1 MGWETYFVF
10 ALVAIAGIAM
20 ASGRVRMDVTAFLVV
35 LALGLSGILSPLEAL
50 AGFSDPV
57 VLTIASLLI
66 VGEALARTG
75 VAYEI
80 GSWITHVA
88 GTSESRTL
96 FLLMVASAVL
106 SSIMSST
113 AVVAIFIPVAVNI
126 AHSTGISRSRLL
138 LPLAY
143 AVIIGGMMT
152 LLATA
157 PNLVVSG
164 ALQKSGFEP
173 LAFFSFTPIGAAVLL
188 MAIVYVLWLGRK
200 LFPGG
205 EAGADSGAGVG
216 IRELAERYGITGGL
230 HRIEIQDRSS
240 LVGKTLAATGLGS
253 TYGVRVLGVERT
265 ERFVVRVLGAPSA
278 DLVIRPRDVL
288 IVQAHGSEYA
298 RCIEE
303 FELNIQPMQ
312 ERHGELLVRDIGVA
326 EVLISPE
333 SALKGKTLR
342 ESQFR
347 SRHQLEVIG
356 VRRANQVVDDYLD
369 KRLKP
374 GDTLLVAGPWVRIQH
389 LHADLGDFVVL
400 TMPSE
405 VEVVAPARKRAP
417 IAVAAVLVMV
427 VVSALDIVP
436 VVFVVMA
443 TAMFLVL
450 TRCLTMQDAYRSMHW
465 SAVFLIAGMLP
476 IAAALQQTGGVD
488 LIVGRLVGQFGGF
501 GPMVMM
507 GALFIVTAMLGG
519 LLSSS
524 PTAVLMAPVAVSI
537 AGAMGVSPYPF
548 AMAVAI
554 AASSAYISP
563 ISSPVGTLVMEPG
576 GYRYIDFVKAGVP
589 LLILTWIVAM
599 AIIPVFFKF

>member
-1 MGWETYFVF
+1 MGWETFFVF
-10 ALVAIAGIAM
+10 ALVVVAGIAM
-20 ASGRVRMDVTAFLVV
+20 ASGRVRMDVAAFLVV
-35 LALGLSGILSPLEAL
+35 LALGLSGILSPMDAL

-75 VAYEI
+75 VAAEI
-80 GSWITHVA
+80 GNWITHVA
-88 GTSESRTL
+88 GTSESKTL
-96 FLLMVASAVL
+96 FLLMVASATL
-106 SSIMSST
+106 SSVMSST

-164 ALQKSGFEP
+164 ALEKSGFAP
-173 LAFFSFTPIGAAVLL
+173 LAFFSFTPIGLAVLIV
-188 MAIVYVLWLGRK
+188 AIGYVLLLRRK
-200 LFPGG
+200 LFPSGKVT
-205 EAGADSGAGVG
+205 ADSGSVVG
-216 IRELAERYGITGGL
+216 IRELTRRYGIVGGL
-230 HRIEIQDRSS
+230 HRIEIQNRSR
-240 LVGKTLAATGLGS
+240 LVGRSLASTGLGS
-253 TYGVRVLGVERT
+253 AFGVRVLGVERT
-265 ERFVVRVLGAPSA
+265 ERFVVRVIGAPSA
-278 DLVIRPRDVL
+278 DLVIRSGDVL
-288 IVQAHGSEYA
+288 IVQAHGPGFA

-303 FELNIQPMQ
+303 FELNVQPMQ
-312 ERHGELLVRDIGVA
+312 QRHGEVMARDIGVA
-326 EVLISPE
+326 EVLIPPE
-333 SALKGKTLR
+333 SALKGKSLR

-356 VRRANQVVDDYLD
+356 VRRANQVIEDYLD
-369 KRLKP
+369 ERLKP

-389 LHADLGDFVVL
+389 LHTDLGDFVVL

-417 IAVAAVLVMV
+417 IAVAAVLAMV

-443 TAMFLVL
+443 TAMLLVI

-476 IAAALQQTGGVD
+476 IAEALQQTGGVG
-488 LIVGRLVGQFGGF
+488 LIVGRLVSEIGGL

-507 GALFIVTAMLGG
+507 GALFLVTAMLGG

-537 AGAMGVSPYPF
+537 AAAMGVSPYPF

-563 ISSPVGTLVMEPG
+563 ISSPVGTLIMEPG

-589 LLILTWIVAM
+589 LLLLTWIIAM
-599 AIIPVFFKF
+599 AVIPVFFKF